1 MRAIIPY
8 ARIFFPSL
16 PLFHPVQI
24 HFVQGGH
31 STFPEPFISAVISL
45 PRFCNADGNARKQL
59 SSADDLENDDR
70 LRFIA
75 HCGQRESE
83 RERERERDFIVVN
96 CHVEPRRNRV
106 VLSVMIYNCGTRD
119 AFNAFP
125 PQDLSLAR
133 RF

>member
-70 LRFIA
+70 LRSIA
-75 HCGQRESE
+75 HCGQRE
-83 RERERERDFIVVN
+83 RERERERFYRSKL
-96 CHVEPRRNRV
+96 PRRASSKSSRSLGN
-106 VLSVMIYNCGTRD
+106 
-119 AFNAFP
+119 
-125 PQDLSLAR
+125 DL
-133 RF
+133 